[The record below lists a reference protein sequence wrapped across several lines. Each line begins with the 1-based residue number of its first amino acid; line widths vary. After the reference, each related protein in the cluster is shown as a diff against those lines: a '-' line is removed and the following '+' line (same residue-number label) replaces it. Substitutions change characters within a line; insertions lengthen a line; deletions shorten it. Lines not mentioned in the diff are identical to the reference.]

1 MPYVLE
7 TYCKNKCFYLS
18 ITLYRV
24 CINTLY
30 TTSYGEFYVCN
41 TESVWTTIYRY
52 PCRQQWNTKR
62 STCVWLSLYVT
73 FSCIICPNSFL
84 FSFLLRMRLRKRNTG
99 NMLLVYLTPTR
110 KHIHNQHHKNHLCL
124 SIYIPKLCPNHLSH
138 SLSHS
143 LSLSLSLLFLFLSS
157 WQYAKRQICCIYHE
171 NISYFLKR
179 LK

>member
-1 MPYVLE
+1 MPCIWG

-124 SIYIPKLCPNHLSH
+124 SIYIPKLCPNHPSR
-138 SLSHS
+138 S
-143 LSLSLSLLFLFLSS
+143 LSLSLSLSLFLSS